1 MKIFDKL
8 FRRKKIKYNV
18 LVWNGEEWTSI
29 LDGYGTAKSIEEV
42 KKDVELM
49 SESGYISKKMK
60 YKVVDNHGNVLLM
73 NEPKEEGK
81 EEKYRIEYK
90 LNPNSRWI
98 TYDEFAEEP
107 DIDIIESMANS
118 GKFQAGSRIRL
129 VRMYGRRKEVL
140 YEVTVP
146 GVESPSSVL
155 TTGGDVI
162 VLDLKQLR
170 QLKQTIDA
178 LKNVRD
184 TIDDITG
191 RKGGS
196 NMEYEGKPPWYLHPD
211 FVKSFLPFLLG
222 GIGNT
227 NIGNAESAEKELDKY
242 LE

>member
-1 MKIFDKL
+1 MNVFDKL

-29 LDGYGTAKSIEEV
+29 LEGYGTARSIDDV
-42 KKDVELM
+42 KKDVQTM
-49 SESGYISKKMK
+49 IQSGYLSKKMK
-60 YKVVDNHGNVLLM
+60 YKVVDKYGNVLLM
-73 NEPKEEGK
+73 NEPEEEGK

-90 LNPNSRWI
+90 LNPNSRWV
-98 TYDEFAEEP
+98 TYDEYAEEP
-107 DIDIIESMANS
+107 DIDIIDSMVNS

-146 GVESPSSVL
+146 GIESPSGVV

-162 VLDLKQLR
+162 MLDLKQLQ

-178 LKNVRD
+178 LKTVRD

-191 RKGGS
+191 EKKGTS
-196 NMEYEGKPPWYLHPD
+196 MEYEGKPPWYLHPD
-211 FVKSFLPFLLG
+211 FVKSFLPYLLG

-227 NIGNAESAEKELDKY
+227 NTGNTKNAEEELNKY